1 MNNTYTRINANYST
15 LLRACWFSCKMESTR
30 SKKLQPTEDELL
42 GDEGGIINGERMSKD
57 VSLVN
62 ETNDIV
68 STHARCSVFDIFA
81 KCKITVEPVLF
92 LFMFSIYLYLSLIE
106 LYFYQKFGLKA
117 LKDANSTD
125 MVPNNSFCVNSSL
138 LDDVLGNGTND
149 EVEGQ
154 TSLLTLINSSP
165 QYAISVVAALI
176 AGPLS
181 DKYGRKP
188 ALLFALIGNTFAATI
203 NILLVYFDMS
213 IYYFLTSSLL
223 MGVTGGF
230 TITVTICYAYL
241 SDVSSKRWLTLR
253 ISLLQAMF
261 FISQALSDAITGQW
275 LRRSGCDF
283 SPILWL
289 ALSSSVLAILYLPFL
304 KEPFTKAER
313 IARLQESGHL
323 KMSSLFSR
331 GFKIFV
337 SPKYSR
343 WRLWFTAVIFAF
355 VIINSTGLFEVLTL
369 FQLHKPLE
377 WGPSEIGWYGLSNTL
392 VQVFSLF
399 CILPILVYFK
409 VPDALIALV
418 GLLINSGLY
427 FFIGFLSTTWEMYLG
442 KYHNYTILDL
452 NFKYC
457 LLFLVGVLIGLD
469 PTIVPILRS
478 IFSKL
483 VLQTDQGK
491 TLTLFYITA

>member
-1 MNNTYTRINANYST
+1 
-15 LLRACWFSCKMESTR
+15 
-30 SKKLQPTEDELL
+30 
-42 GDEGGIINGERMSKD
+42 
-57 VSLVN
+57 
-62 ETNDIV
+62 
-68 STHARCSVFDIFA
+68 
-81 KCKITVEPVLF
+81 
-92 LFMFSIYLYLSLIE
+92 MFSIYLYLSLIQ
-106 LYFYQKFGLKA
+106 LYFYQQLGLKA
-117 LKDANSTD
+117 LEDANSTD
-125 MVPNNSFCVNSSL
+125 MIPNNSFCVKSSL

-165 QYAISVVAALI
+165 QFAISVVAGLI

-188 ALLFALIGNTFAATI
+188 PLLFAIIGNTLAATI
-203 NILLVYFDMS
+203 NILLVYFEMS
-213 IYYFLTSSLL
+213 VYYFLISSLL

-230 TITVTICYAYL
+230 TIIVTICFAYL

-261 FISQALSDAITGQW
+261 YVSQALGDAITGQW

-313 IARLQESGHL
+313 IARLQKSGHL
-323 KMSSLFSR
+323 KISSLLSR

-355 VIINSTGLFEVLTL
+355 VIINTTGLFEVLTL
-369 FQLHKPLE
+369 FQLHKPLQ
-377 WGPSEIGWYGLSNTL
+377 WGPGEIGWYGLSNTL
-392 VQVFSLF
+392 IQVFSLF
-399 CILPILVYFK
+399 CILPLLVFFK

-427 FFIGFLSTTWEMYLG
+427 FFIAFLSTSWEMYLG
-442 KYHNYTILDL
+442 KYNNYYTVLVIIAL
-452 NFKYC
+452 C
-457 LLFLVGVLIGLD
+457 PLFACYFFSWCFD
-469 PTIVPILRS
+469 WARS
-478 IFSKL
+478 NYYSNSQIHFL
-483 VLQTDQGK
+483 ETGFAQ
-491 TLTLFYITA
+491 